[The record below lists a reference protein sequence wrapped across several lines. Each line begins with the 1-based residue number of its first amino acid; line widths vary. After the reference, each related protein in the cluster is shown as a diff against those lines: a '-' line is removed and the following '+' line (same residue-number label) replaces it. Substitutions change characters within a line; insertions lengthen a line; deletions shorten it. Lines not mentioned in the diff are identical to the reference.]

1 MKKALILILS
11 CFIYQIPLCAQSRY
25 GIGIGLGSSIVHYP
39 KGLSHP
45 ESLVVPTIKLQ
56 VEHNVLSSWAGCIEF
71 GFMEQGYKDNK
82 AIYVDVEEE
91 MTDLTVRQFCSDLS
105 ISVKHDVA
113 SSFFVKAGIY
123 TRYLLYSNVT
133 SDNKALP
140 SNRYGKLNKLDIG
153 PQIAIGEVY
162 DKFFIELSY
171 KYGLLGCYKRVDWY
185 NHNSILFSIGFY
197 W

>member
-1 MKKALILILS
+1 MSRKKWIVNNCDKEVATLIAEELNLSPYAALIAS
-11 CFIYQIPLCAQSRY
+11 AR
-25 GIGIGLGSSIVHYP
+25 GV
-39 KGLSHP
+39 K
-45 ESLVVPTIKLQ
+45 T
-56 VEHNVLSSWAGCIEF
+56 VEDAEEF
-71 GFMEQGYKDNK
+71 Y
-82 AIYVDVEEE
+82 
-91 MTDLTVRQFCSDLS
+91 C
-105 ISVKHDVA
+105 
-113 SSFFVKAGIY
+113 
-123 TRYLLYSNVT
+123 NVT

-171 KYGLLGCYKRVDWY
+171 KYGLLGCYKGIDWY

>member
-1 MKKALILILS
+1 MKKTLILILS
-11 CFIYQIPLCAQSRY
+11 CIIYQIPLCAQSRY

-45 ESLVVPTIKLQ
+45 ESLIVPTIKLQ
-56 VEHNVLSSWAGCIEF
+56 VEHNVSSSWAGCFEF
-71 GFMEQGYKDNK
+71 GFAGQGYKDNE
-82 AIYVDVEEE
+82 AIVINIEEGIA
-91 MTDLTVRQFCSDLS
+91 DLTVKQFCSDLS
-105 ISVKHDVA
+105 ISAKHDVTP
-113 SSFFVKAGIY
+113 SFFIKVGIY
-123 TRYLLYSNVT
+123 ARYLLDSNVT